1 MSAAVF
7 CIGTEL
13 TRGELVNGNAT
24 WIADAL
30 TTIGLEVTD
39 LSCTDDER
47 ARIRAHLAR
56 LCQEHVLVV
65 CTGGLGPTTDDLT
78 TECVAELLGVPLER
92 HPESLAAIRARMERF
107 GRVMAASN
115 AKQADF
121 PRGARVLPNRYG
133 TAPGFCVRIGQ
144 ALAFFLPGVPR
155 EMKGLFEEY
164 VAPEAKALVSE
175 HVHQILLRTFG
186 MSESAINDRLTGIA
200 EEHGV
205 TVGYRAHFPEIEVKL
220 LARASE
226 SSAAGE
232 RARAAAD
239 AVRTRLGE
247 DIVYGEGLRA
257 LPDVVGALLVERQL
271 KLGLAESCTGGL
283 TSTWLTDQGGSS
295 AYFEGGAV
303 VYSNA
308 LKQALL
314 GVPEELLER
323 HGAVSREVAL
333 SMAEGARARLGVDV
347 SLSLTGIAGPS
358 GGTPQKPVGLVHFAV
373 ATTSGA
379 TARHIQFPGSREQV
393 RKLAAFAGLA
403 LVRRVLLHG
412 HQEP

>member
-30 TTIGLEVTD
+30 TAIGLEVTE
-39 LSCTDDER
+39 LECTDDDR

-56 LCQEHVLVV
+56 LCQDHDLVV

-92 HPESLAAIRARMERF
+92 HDESLAVIRARMERF

-121 PRGARVLPNRYG
+121 PRGARVLPNRHG
-133 TAPGFCVRIGQ
+133 TAPGFSVRIGR

-155 EMKGLFEEY
+155 EMRGLFEEH
-164 VAPEAKALVSE
+164 VAADARALVSE
-175 HVHQILLRTFG
+175 HVHQVILRSFG
-186 MSESAINDRLTGIA
+186 VTESAINDRLAGIA

-205 TVGYRAHFPEIEVKL
+205 TIGYRAHFPEIEVKL
-220 LARASE
+220 LARAHE
-226 SSAAGE
+226 PAAAAAS
-232 RARAAAD
+232 ARAAAD
-239 AVRTRLGE
+239 AVQVRVGT
-247 DIVYGEGLRA
+247 DIVYGEGRRA
-257 LPDVVGALLVERQL
+257 LPEVVGALLSERQL
-271 KLGLAESCTGGL
+271 KIGLAESCTGGL
-283 TSTWLTDQGGSS
+283 ASMWLTDQGGSS
-295 AYFEGGAV
+295 AYFAGAVV

-308 LKQALL
+308 LKHALL
-314 GVPEELLER
+314 GVPSELLER

-333 SMAEGARARLGVDV
+333 SMAECARSRLGVDV
-347 SLSLTGIAGPS
+347 SLSLTGVAGPS
-358 GGTPQKPVGLVHFAV
+358 GGTPEKPVGLVHFAV
-373 ATTSGA
+373 ATASGA
-379 TARHIQFPGSREQV
+379 TARHIQFPGTRDQV
-393 RKLAAFAGLA
+393 RKLSAFAGLA

-412 HQEP
+412 HEER